1 MTTAFKRH
9 DGSSTTPFT
18 PIERNTFLVD
28 AAAQIAVMVTVCELV
43 SRGANLLID
52 DAIFLHKFVEIIRDE
67 NVHFGTACPCES
79 S

>member
-1 MTTAFKRH
+1 
-9 DGSSTTPFT
+9 
-18 PIERNTFLVD
+18 
-28 AAAQIAVMVTVCELV
+28 V